1 VRPIRILLVD
11 DDVQVRELV
20 RMTLPAE
27 DLEVSEA
34 GDVETALK
42 LLDAD
47 DVPDL
52 VLLDW
57 VMPGGNGATVLEE
70 LKRRGAELPVL
81 VLTAEQDA
89 ATRAEAEQ
97 LGADAFLTKPFSPL
111 QLLGE
116 IERLLPDRRP

>member
-1 VRPIRILLVD
+1 
-11 DDVQVRELV
+11 
-20 RMTLPAE
+20 
-27 DLEVSEA
+27 
-34 GDVETALK
+34 
-42 LLDAD
+42 
-47 DVPDL
+47 
-52 VLLDW
+52 
-57 VMPGGNGATVLEE
+57 VLEE

>member
-34 GDVETALK
+34 GDVETALR